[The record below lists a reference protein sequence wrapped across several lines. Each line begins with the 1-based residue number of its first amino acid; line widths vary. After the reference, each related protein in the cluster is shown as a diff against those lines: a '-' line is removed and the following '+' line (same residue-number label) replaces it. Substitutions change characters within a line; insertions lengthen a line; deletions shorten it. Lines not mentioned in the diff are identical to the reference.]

1 MIKSQ
6 TDLFCLVLSNS
17 PKAAAF
23 WQHKMLPLSAAA
35 ADLSKKHCVP
45 FFTIVADLQA
55 LRRLLGPEDDHMT
68 LEDVFEEAMDQHE
81 ELNLPC
87 PSADMLAFGRLH
99 L

>member
-1 MIKSQ
+1 
-6 TDLFCLVLSNS
+6 
-17 PKAAAF
+17 
-23 WQHKMLPLSAAA
+23 MLPRSSAA

-55 LRRLLGPEDDHMT
+55 LHRLLGPEDDHMT